1 MKVSWE
7 IIPHILRKIKKCVK
21 PPSQYRKTVDTWVY
35 RLGLWWLDSAFEL
48 WIFTSFSWMKPG
60 DIQGFSPTVPF
71 NHLWRCLIFLG
82 NLALVKIFKMAL
94 DWSTHAYQETNALT
108 VLPTSLGDELRC
120 CWIHVPSAMVE
131 QWSVSWPLW
140 IFDKHPSTI
149 HRQNQFQFSSSSVGT
164 GDSWTQP
171 NVCLACLAVDTMI
184 CLEKEHWL
192 WRGKCPKITG
202 LCVKTHSS
210 LTKSHGTIQQ
220 ESQQQPSET
229 LKLNIGKSTQTYRS
243 RVVSCSYESRQEAA
257 MHWNSL
263 WDRNR
268 QAKLQANTPTIRA
281 AMSCTD
287 QIRVIIHWR

>member
-1 MKVSWE
+1 MVG
-7 IIPHILRKIKKCVK
+7 V
-21 PPSQYRKTVDTWVY
+21 
-35 RLGLWWLDSAFEL
+35 GFEL

-60 DIQGFSPTVPF
+60 GIQGFSQLFLSTIYGK
-71 NHLWRCLIFLG
+71 CLIFLG

-108 VLPTSLGDELRC
+108 VLQPHWGWTQVLLDSCPIG
-120 CWIHVPSAMVE
+120 MVE

-149 HRQNQFQFSSSSVGT
+149 HRQNQFQSSSSSVGT
-164 GDSWTQP
+164 GDSWTHP

-192 WRGKCPKITG
+192 WRGNAPKITG

-210 LTKSHGTIQQ
+210 LTKISWHIQQ

-229 LKLNIGKSTQTYRS
+229 LKLNIGKSTETYRS

-268 QAKLQANTPTIRA
+268 QATTSKHTYNQSCNELHWSDSRDHPLEIAIFGFHVKKIRGWKRH
-281 AMSCTD
+281 S
-287 QIRVIIHWR
+287 